1 MSSKNGKGNVTSI
14 ALLEKP
20 VQKVDEFDSPAFEGS
35 DESLPYLQMLNQQD
49 PNKAGFFIT
58 IENAEAVEFQPSAPW
73 EKHTTTFHSGETAEG
88 YRSLTVKMLVL
99 RKSDLMMFDRD
110 NGNYIGLY
118 QKAGYDRNKM
128 VLKTRYLVYLLD
140 GANQLLHEQPL
151 LFTTKGAMC
160 GDFGEVYQKFRRE
173 MSRSFGQARGT
184 HKPRG
189 DKFLALSVLAMTVE
203 PKLKGTEKKSWV
215 CSIAKVNHPTPET
228 WLDSFV
234 GYDAVAK
241 PKVDAAFEA
250 WVGFGQ
256 PERELEAQQWRQ
268 TGVIADD
275 LPTELSYEYSV
286 ESEDEI
292 EF

>member
-1 MSSKNGKGNVTSI
+1 MIMSSKNGKGNVTSI

-49 PNKAGFFIT
+49 PSKAGFFIT
-58 IENAEAVEFQPSAPW
+58 IENAEAVEFQPRGPW
-73 EKHTTTFHSGETAEG
+73 EKHTTTFQSGETAEG
-88 YRSLTVKMLVL
+88 YRSLTVRMLVL

-110 NGNYIGLY
+110 NGDYIGLY

-160 GDFGEVYQKFRRE
+160 GDFGEVYQKFRRA

-203 PKLKGTEKKSWV
+203 PKLKGAEKKSWV
-215 CSIAKVNHPTPET
+215 CSIAAVNHPTPET
-228 WLDSFV
+228 WLDAFV
-234 GYDAVAK
+234 GYDAVTK
-241 PKVDAAFEA
+241 RKVDAAFEE
-250 WVGFGQ
+250 WVGFGR
-256 PERELEAQQWRQ
+256 PEHELEAQQRRQ
-268 TGVIADD
+268 TTTDD
-275 LPTELSYEYSV
+275 LPMDLSYEYSL

>member
-1 MSSKNGKGNVTSI
+1 MSSKNGKGNVKSI

-35 DESLPYLQMLNQQD
+35 DKSLPYLQMNQQD

-73 EKHTTTFHSGETAEG
+73 EKHTTTFQSGETAEG

-110 NGNYIGLY
+110 NGNYIGPY

-160 GDFGEVYQKFRRE
+160 GDFGEVYQKFRRA

-189 DKFLALSVLAMTVE
+189 DKFLALSVQAMTVE
-203 PKLKGTEKKSWV
+203 PKLKGVEKKSWV
-215 CSIAKVNHPTPET
+215 CSIAAVNHPTPET

-234 GYDAVAK
+234 GYDEATK
-241 PKVDAAFEA
+241 RQVDAAFEE
-250 WVGFGQ
+250 WVGFGR
-256 PERELEAQQWRQ
+256 PEHEYEAQRRRQ
-268 TGVIADD
+268 MIADD

>member
-20 VQKVDEFDSPAFEGS
+20 VQRVDEFDSPAFEGS

-49 PNKAGFFIT
+49 PCKAGFFIT
-58 IENAEAVEFQPSAPW
+58 IENAEAVEFRPSAPW
-73 EKHTTTFHSGETAEG
+73 EKHTTTFQSGETAEG
-88 YRSLTVKMLVL
+88 YRSLTARMLVL

-110 NGNYIGLY
+110 NGDYIGLY

-160 GDFGEVYQKFRRE
+160 GDFGEVYQKFRRA

-203 PKLKGTEKKSWV
+203 PKLKGVEKKSWV
-215 CSIAKVNHPTPET
+215 CSIAEVNHPTPET

-234 GYDAVAK
+234 GYDEMTK
-241 PKVDAAFEA
+241 RKVDAAFEE

-256 PERELEAQQWRQ
+256 PEHELEAQQRRQ
-268 TGVIADD
+268 TTITDD

>member
-1 MSSKNGKGNVTSI
+1 MIMSSKNGKGNVTSI

-49 PNKAGFFIT
+49 PSKAGFFIT
-58 IENAEAVEFQPSAPW
+58 IENAEAVEFRPSAPW
-73 EKHTTTFHSGETAEG
+73 EKHRTTFQSAETAEG
-88 YRSLTVKMLVL
+88 YRSLTVRMLVL

-110 NGNYIGLY
+110 NGDYIGLY

-203 PKLKGTEKKSWV
+203 PKLKGAEKKSWV
-215 CSIAKVNHPTPET
+215 CSITEVNHPTPET

-234 GYDAVAK
+234 GYDEMTK
-241 PKVDAAFEA
+241 RQVDAAFEE

-256 PERELEAQQWRQ
+256 PEHELEAQRRRQ
-268 TGVIADD
+268 TTTDD